1 MSTLYGYGSAP
12 HGQRATGASA
22 ETQRAFLQ
30 KFTSQELVQI
40 SKVSRFLQGLA
51 GWVILAECKAMLG
64 SLEVCQSMERSP
76 PSFPSH

>member
-12 HGQRATGASA
+12 YGQRATTGAGSA
-22 ETQRAFLQ
+22 AAQKAFFQ

-51 GWVILAECKAMLG
+51 GWVILAECKAVG
-64 SLEVCQSMERSP
+64 SLEVCQFME
-76 PSFPSH
+76 